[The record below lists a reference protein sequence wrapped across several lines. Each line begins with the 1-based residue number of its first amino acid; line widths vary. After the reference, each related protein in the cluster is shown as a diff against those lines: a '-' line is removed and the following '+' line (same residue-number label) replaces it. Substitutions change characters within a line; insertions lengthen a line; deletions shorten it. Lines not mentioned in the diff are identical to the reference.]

1 MNSVVSDNEEA
12 ESVSVLSCDER
23 CCTMADVRRATMN
36 DNRRLGGEGV

>member
-12 ESVSVLSCDER
+12 ESASVLSCDGALLYD
-23 CCTMADVRRATMN
+23 ADARRATMN